1 MLRTKNITMSD
12 LPTSLEETI
21 DQAIVSTKAAIDDG
35 VTRLQVEMV
44 IPELK
49 QQPIAERFLS
59 LFQDLDLEFKVYFPD
74 AGAAALAKRDWN
86 NPEFTIRGINEVQ
99 TTVEPDDDAF
109 LIVNPSAVEVQDV
122 EKLCSEAQDRIV
134 ILLNPQLEDV
144 SIVGIGYAARQLRE
158 RFLSTLTSCYYY
170 RPMPDSAVLRRHPQ
184 GWQVWQE
191 VADQYEL
198 KAELP
203 ERPSSETLEKIL
215 YGDTEDSNAPKP
227 KKSLLGELQKFLKAL
242 SQ

>member
-1 MLRTKNITMSD
+1 MSD

-21 DQAIVSTKAAIDDG
+21 DQAITSTKAAISDG
-35 VTRLQVEMV
+35 IIRLQVEMV

-59 LFQDLDLEFKVYFPD
+59 LFQDLGLQFKVYFPD

-86 NPEFTIRGINEVQ
+86 NPDFTIRGINEVQ
-99 TTVEPDDDAF
+99 AVVEADDEAF
-109 LIVNPSAVEVQDV
+109 LIVNPSSVEVQDV
-122 EKLCSEAQDRIV
+122 EKLCNEAQDRIV
-134 ILLNPQLEDV
+134 VILNPQLEDV
-144 SIVGIGYAARQLRE
+144 SIVGSGYAARQLRE

-170 RPMPDSAVLRRHPQ
+170 RPMSDAAVLHQHPN

-191 VADQYEL
+191 VDDQYQL

-203 ERPSSETLEKIL
+203 ERPSSEALDTLL
-215 YGDTEDSNAPKP
+215 YGETDNNEAPKP